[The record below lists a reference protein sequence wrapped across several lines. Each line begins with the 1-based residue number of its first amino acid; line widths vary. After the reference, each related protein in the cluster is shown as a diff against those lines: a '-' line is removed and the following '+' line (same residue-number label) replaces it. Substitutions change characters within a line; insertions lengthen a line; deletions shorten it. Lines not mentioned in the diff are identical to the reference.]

1 MKQFKNQLNRLNV
14 IQIAIILLIIG
25 LFLGILFAN
34 LFQKSYDQQML
45 NYENSIFQKVSSSE
59 IDYPGLFRYILLKNL
74 GEFAVFWLLCITI
87 LGIPYMAYKIASF
100 GFFTGFF
107 ISAVSL
113 HFGIKGIVLVL
124 AYLFPHG
131 LIYLPVAVLSL
142 FKGYELCSSI
152 YHDKRNHM
160 SSLSMLIKQ
169 KLPMVFILAAAL
181 AIGSFLEAYAGAF
194 LLKKALGMFI

>member
-1 MKQFKNQLNRLNV
+1 MRHFKNQLNRLNV
-14 IQIAIILLIIG
+14 FQIGLILLIFG

-45 NYENSIFQKVSSSE
+45 NYENSIFQKISSNE
-59 IDYPGLFRYILLKNL
+59 IDYPGLFRYVLFKNL
-74 GEFAVFWLLCITI
+74 SEFIIFWLLCITI
-87 LGIPYMAYKIASF
+87 LGIPYMAYKITSF
-100 GFFTGFF
+100 GFFTGFL
-107 ISAVSL
+107 ISAVFL
-113 HFGIKGIVLVL
+113 HFGIKGIVLIL

-142 FKGYELCSSI
+142 YKGYELCSSI

-160 SSLSMLIKQ
+160 SSLLILVKQ
-169 KLPMVFILAAAL
+169 KLAMILILAAAL
-181 AIGSFLEAYAGAF
+181 AIGCFLEAYAGAF